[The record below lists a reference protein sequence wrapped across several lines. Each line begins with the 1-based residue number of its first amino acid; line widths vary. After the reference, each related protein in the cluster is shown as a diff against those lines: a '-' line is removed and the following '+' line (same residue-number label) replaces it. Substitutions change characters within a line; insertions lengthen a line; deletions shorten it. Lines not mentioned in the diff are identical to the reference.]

1 MIKGLF
7 TSASGMVPRVRKQEM
22 HANNIANAN
31 SPGFKRDGLFTKEL
45 SRAQRKLAPT
55 KSDWETPMVNDV
67 YTDYTV
73 GAFDKTGN
81 PLDMAID
88 GDGFFSLQLDD
99 GSTVLTRAGSFQVD
113 ENGFLAF
120 PGGALVLGEGG
131 PINIGSGQVSVS
143 ATGQIQSN
151 GLTVGRITPVTVDD
165 LNKLDKIGQSAF
177 AVPQGVTLQEV
188 ENATIVQGFLETSNV
203 DIVREMIDMIISFR
217 EYEADARALQTQDQ
231 SLSNLFG
238 RVGDGQ

>member
-1 MIKGLF
+1 MIKGLY

-31 SPGFKRDGLFTKEL
+31 SPGYKRDGLFTKEL

-81 PLDMAID
+81 TLDMAID
-88 GDGFFSLQLDD
+88 GDGFFSLQLED

-113 ENGFLAF
+113 ENGLLAF

-143 ATGQIQSN
+143 ATGHIQSN

-165 LNKLDKIGQSAF
+165 LDKLEKIGQSAF
-177 AVPQGVTLQEV
+177 AVPQGVVLQEA
-188 ENATIVQGFLETSNV
+188 ENSTIVQGFLETSNV

-231 SLSNLFG
+231 SLNNLFG